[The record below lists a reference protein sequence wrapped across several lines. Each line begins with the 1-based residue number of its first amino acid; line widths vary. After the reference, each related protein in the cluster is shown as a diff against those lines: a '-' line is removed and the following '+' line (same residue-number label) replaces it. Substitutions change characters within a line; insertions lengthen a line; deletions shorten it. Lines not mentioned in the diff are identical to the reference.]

1 MRRTQVTTA
10 GLRIGAVAHRTG
22 VAVPTLRAWE
32 SRYGVLQPART
43 EGGQR
48 RYTESDVERVLAVLR
63 LTAQG
68 WSVSAAAA
76 SVTAERSPSRLGLV
90 GGDASG
96 GQVDPS
102 GGLEPDA
109 ATVRFR
115 EGLSVAIAAFDAAHA
130 DRTLDGALA
139 RFGVAFTLESVVM
152 PVLRDLGEGWREDP
166 LLIAREHFATNTLRP
181 RLQRMLHAAVATS
194 APTCLAAAP
203 DGEDHELGVLAAAA
217 VAADAGF
224 RVTYL
229 GSRTPSAAL
238 SRSAGAV
245 RPDVLLIGAMTRPA
259 AERFLAAI
267 PDVGTATMVLGGAG
281 FDEIPDADLPP
292 RARRATSLTEL
303 PRVLRAA
310 LERGASGLTS

>member
-1 MRRTQVTTA
+1 MLTA

-43 EGGQR
+43 DGGQR
-48 RYTESDVERVLAVLR
+48 RYTEADVERVLAVLR

-90 GGDASG
+90 GGDATGAAHDGSG
-96 GQVDPS
+96 TR
-102 GGLEPDA
+102 EPDA
-109 ATVRFR
+109 ATARFR
-115 EGLSVAIAAFDAAHA
+115 EGLAAAISGFDAAHA
-130 DRTLDGALA
+130 DRTLDGAFA
-139 RFGVAFTLESVVM
+139 RFGVAFTLEDVVM

-166 LLIAREHFATNTLRP
+166 MLIASEHFATNTLRP
-181 RLQRMLHAAVATS
+181 RLQRLLHAAVATS

-229 GSRTPSAAL
+229 GSSTPSIAL

-245 RPDVLLIGAMTRPA
+245 RPDVLLIGAMTQES
-259 AERFLAAI
+259 AERFLASI

-281 FDEIPDADLPP
+281 FDAMADDALPA
-292 RARRATSLTEL
+292 RARRATTLTDL
-303 PRVLRAA
+303 PRVLRLA
-310 LERGASGLTS
+310 LELSADGRNN